1 MSSFSPVWWLLLSAV
16 LSALFVLALIAPA
29 RRFGLVDHP
38 AGRKNHAVPT
48 PLVGG
53 IAIFL
58 SLALMQWLAGLLPGQ
73 SVSLMFALVVTL
85 AIGVADD
92 AHEIGHRSKFF
103 AQLIAGLLIVSG
115 TEVHV
120 MHLGDVFAF
129 GDVVLDKWSYL
140 VTVIAIIGLMNAIN
154 MIDGVD
160 GLAGT
165 QVLISLLVFLAV
177 AQTAGNTRLATELMI
192 LAGAVAGFLIFN
204 LRSPWQKRA
213 LVFMGDTGGLILGL
227 LLAWYSIRLA
237 GGVNASPLRPITAV
251 WIIAVPLLDM
261 GAVMFLRMMQHRSPF
276 SADRQH
282 LHYVLLDAGL
292 SVSQVVWLKAAA
304 SVTFSLLATRAE
316 AHGVPEAAMFGAFVV
331 LLLGYIAVLARPAVI
346 VKVLRSRVSPS
357 AKAQDS
363 SG

>member
-1 MSSFSPVWWLLLSAV
+1 MTSFSPLWWVLLSSA
-16 LSALFVLALIAPA
+16 LSAFFVVALIAPA
-29 RRFGLVDHP
+29 RRFDLVDHP

-53 IAIFL
+53 VAIFL
-58 SLALMQWLAGLLPGQ
+58 SLALTQWLAGLLPGQ
-73 SVSLMFALVVTL
+73 SGSLMFALVITM

-92 AHEIGHRSKFF
+92 AREIGHRSKFF
-103 AQLIAGLLIVSG
+103 AQLIAGLLVVSG

-120 MHLGDVFAF
+120 MHLGDMFAI
-129 GDVVLDKWSYL
+129 GDVVLGKWSYL

-165 QVLISLLVFLAV
+165 QVLISLLVFLTV
-177 AQTAGNTRLATELMI
+177 ALVAGNTRLAMELMI
-192 LAGAVAGFLIFN
+192 LASAVAGFLIFN
-204 LRSPWQKRA
+204 LRSPWRKRA
-213 LVFMGDTGGLILGL
+213 LVFMGDTGGLLLGL

-237 GGVNASPLRPITAV
+237 GGMNASPLRPITAV

-261 GAVMFLRMMQHRSPF
+261 GAVMFLRMTQHKSPF
-276 SADRQH
+276 NADRQH
-282 LHYVLLDAGL
+282 LHYVLLDGGL

-304 SVTFSLLATRAE
+304 SVTFSLLATSAQ
-316 AHGVPEAAMFGAFVV
+316 AHGVPEAAMFGVFVA
-331 LLLGYIAVLARPAVI
+331 LLLGYMVLLARPAV
-346 VKVLRSRVSPS
+346 VLKALGSLVSS